1 MCSYSEAYRKK
12 NLSGG
17 GGGGMGCD
25 RRGFVPRE
33 PPLFDLKMKQTI
45 IIIKMNDSKKQ
56 TN

>member
-1 MCSYSEAYRKK
+1 MCSYGKAYRKK
-12 NLSGG
+12 NPS
-17 GGGGMGCD
+17 GGMGCD